1 MEIQQQINL
10 LIKYEIDERQLLFLN
25 ILYNFS
31 INEKLNNIDT
41 LINHLGVSSLQG
53 NRKVLSSLQ
62 QRNDL
67 IEKGLL
73 RANTITNSYS
83 LTDLFISEL
92 ENKRELIQDIW
103 DIYPDFGLI
112 KGVKIPL
119 KNANKE
125 EVGKIY
131 LKNIKNSRKEHL
143 EVIKDIQYTNV
154 NEPIVLNIKNFIV
167 SELYLSYRKQRE
179 DKPTTNILV
188 NDKDL

>member
-131 LKNIKNSRKEHL
+131 LKNIKSSRKEHL

-188 NDKDL
+188 NDEDL